1 MRVAVIIPGQP
12 RALVKCLLWNYTFY
26 TRHLTMF
33 DKRELD
39 MYRWVGPSLQK
50 EESLEF
56 DFYYEI
62 TNHLSCK
69 YNHLFEILD
78 YKLSPPTSV
87 IDNVRNLDGK
97 DSIFIEDVDKFKKI
111 IHDFYD
117 DKNEPR
123 ISLKNVTIHDQKEF
137 DATESKQ
144 VSHKYN
150 VHWMVHNA
158 LEGIKNTVGEDYYHC
173 IIKSRSDMILSPNY
187 RFTEILKLTCT
198 RIVGTHKVLFT
209 DWMQSSIRHLPGRLN
224 QYLHH
229 CEDSCFG
236 GSAPSMFLMYENFLE
251 KVRNIESYHQLMLE
265 KYDIYYNTDLN
276 SVPIDLFMAST
287 KSYEEAAQGPE
298 WRRGGRETGHTMH
311 TTPISF
317 CIMRY
322 NYKYSTE
329 KYNEAIKNF
338 NGENFVIAEYD
349 KLCKSFQHML
359 ENYLAT
365 DNGIRKERMYNLLK
379 FFIYFLNENDFDA
392 VKYLLDDDCVIKIN
406 NTKVSINHLKETM
419 EVYDMYLTGIDITS
433 ELDSVSGTITIDDT
447 YKIIMNVNIGRN
459 ILSISSVEITDA
471 TVT

>member
-1 MRVAVIIPGQP
+1 MKRP
-12 RALVKCLLWNYTFY
+12 R
-26 TRHLTMF
+26 
-33 DKRELD
+33 
-39 MYRWVGPSLQK
+39 
-50 EESLEF
+50 
-56 DFYYEI
+56 
-62 TNHLSCK
+62 SCK

-209 DWMQSSIRHLPGRLN
+209 DWMQSSIRNMPSKEN
-224 QYLHH
+224 QFLYH

-236 GSAPSMFLMYENFLE
+236 GNASSMFLMYNNFLE
-251 KVRNIESYHQLMLE
+251 KV
-265 KYDIYYNTDLN
+265 K
-276 SVPIDLFMAST
+276 
-287 KSYEEAAQGPE
+287 K
-298 WRRGGRETGHTMH
+298 
-311 TTPISF
+311 
-317 CIMRY
+317 
-322 NYKYSTE
+322 
-329 KYNEAIKNF
+329 
-338 NGENFVIAEYD
+338 
-349 KLCKSFQHML
+349 
-359 ENYLAT
+359 
-365 DNGIRKERMYNLLK
+365 
-379 FFIYFLNENDFDA
+379 
-392 VKYLLDDDCVIKIN
+392 KIN
-406 NTKVSINHLKETM
+406 NELNPEHLLLVDNSYLHNKHKSFVSNKFYLKMIIESKKLM
-419 EVYDMYLTGIDITS
+419 KFCELPWDKKCLEYYKRKDLISKTS
-433 ELDSVSGTITIDDT
+433 SNDLLPKASCS
-447 YKIIMNVNIGRN
+447 
-459 ILSISSVEITDA
+459 L
-471 TVT
+471 